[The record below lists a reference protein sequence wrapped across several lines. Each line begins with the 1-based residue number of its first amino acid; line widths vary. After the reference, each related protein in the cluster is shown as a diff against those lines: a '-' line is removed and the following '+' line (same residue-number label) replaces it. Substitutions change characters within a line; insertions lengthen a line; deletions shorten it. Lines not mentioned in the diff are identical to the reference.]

1 MNTSIFPLLGR
12 LWAHLDRKRHKQ
24 FALLLLLMLLSSLA
38 ETLSIGSVLPFLA
51 ALTSPERIFSMAIF
65 KPIIQILGLTEPN
78 QLLLPLTLIFCFT
91 VLVAGG
97 MRIALLWATTRLSF
111 SAGADVGM
119 SIYSRT
125 LYQPYIVHCHR
136 NSSEIINGISGKA
149 NAVIY
154 SVLLPVLALISSSIM
169 LAVIL
174 FAFMIIQPIVTMA
187 IFIGFAFL
195 YWVIISLARRQISS
209 ASSCVARESTAV
221 IKNLQEGLG
230 GIRDILLDSC
240 QKLYCDVYRRSDS
253 LLRKAQSKIVFISA
267 SPRYIVEVLGM
278 ILIASVAYF
287 LAIRSEGITQAIPIL
302 GMLALGAQ
310 RLLPVLQQAYGAFSQ
325 IKGGQESLR
334 DAIALLDQPLPKQ
347 ISQIKTIPLP
357 FNSKIELRDISFY
370 YEKNAYVL
378 NRINLLI
385 SKGERVGFIGATG
398 SGKSTLIDIIMG
410 LLEPVSGVLEVDG
423 QVVSVENNSRWQS
436 NIAHVPQSIFLADTT
451 IEENIAF
458 GVPRDKI
465 DRLRVKEAAQMANIS
480 DVIDSLPAKYLTI
493 VGERGV
499 RLSGGQRQ
507 RLGIARALYKRAG
520 VIIFDEATSA
530 LDDRT
535 ERSVMDAIESLSEDL
550 TILIVAHR
558 ISTLKGCSKIVELGR
573 HEIKRIC
580 SYEEI
585 IN

>member
-1 MNTSIFPLLGR
+1 
-12 LWAHLDRKRHKQ
+12 
-24 FALLLLLMLLSSLA
+24 MLLSSLA

-65 KPIIQILGLTEPN
+65 KPIIQILALTEPN
-78 QLLLPLTLIFCFT
+78 QLLLPLTLIFCFAT
-91 VLVAGG
+91 LVAGG
-97 MRIALLWATTRLSF
+97 MRVALLWATTRFSF
-111 SAGADVGM
+111 SVGADIGM

-125 LYQPYIVHCHR
+125 LYQPYIVHCYR
-136 NSSEIINGISGKA
+136 NSSEIINGISGKS

-154 SVLLPVLALISSSIM
+154 SVLLPALALISSSIM

-174 FAFMIIQPIVTMA
+174 FACMTIQPIVTMA
-187 IFIGFAFL
+187 VFIGFVFL
-195 YWVIISLARRQISS
+195 YTVIISLTSRQISS

-230 GIRDILLDSC
+230 GIRDILLDGC
-240 QKLYCDVYRRSDS
+240 QKVYCDIYRRSDS
-253 LLRKAQSKIVFISA
+253 LLRKAQSKVVFISA
-267 SPRYIVEVLGM
+267 SPRYLVEVIGM
-278 ILIASVAYF
+278 ILIAGVAYF
-287 LAIRSEGITQAIPIL
+287 LAISSDGIARAIPIL

-347 ISQIKTIPLP
+347 ISQIKTSPIP

-370 YEKNAYVL
+370 YEKNTHVL

-410 LLEPVSGVLEVDG
+410 LLEPASGVLEVDG
-423 QVVSVENNSRWQS
+423 QVISVENNSRWQS

-458 GVPRDKI
+458 GVPKDKI
-465 DRLRVKEAAQMANIS
+465 DRLRVKEAAQKANIS
-480 DVIDSLPAKYLTI
+480 EVIDSLPAKYLTI

-535 ERSVMDAIESLSEDL
+535 ERAVMDAIESLSEDL

-558 ISTLKGCSKIVELGR
+558 ISTLKGCSKIVELGG